1 MTDRVQ
7 QMLDA
12 VKENFEA
19 ATRKPRLR
27 RLKRGVG
34 TSMRAEVRE
43 GILKHPYLP
52 SGKAPLARG
61 LQETQTGF
69 SGPRHPDVWRDA
81 PVQTASHGGRSA
93 GGRSTDDPADA
104 ALAAFKAAKLRTARG
119 RSSETITQDGLS
131 FDRPRMDE
139 SLASESRGR
148 RRSGVLRKRKLVEV
162 SSPGPHDNSK
172 SLRGATAKSRRRG
185 IRALLGLGKRS

>member
-7 QMLDA
+7 QMLNV
-12 VKENFEA
+12 VKDNFEA

-27 RLKRGVG
+27 RFQRGAG
-34 TSMRAEVRE
+34 ASMRAEVRE

-52 SGKAPLARG
+52 SGTAPRARG

-81 PVQTASHGGRSA
+81 PIQTAGGGGKAKQSHA
-93 GGRSTDDPADA
+93 VDPADA
-104 ALAAFKAAKLRTARG
+104 ALAAFRDAKMGKKG
-119 RSSETITQDGLS
+119 RASAMMDHEGLS

-139 SLASESRGR
+139 GVSRRTGGRPRSANIRRGKSPAGMSIDSRNGLESNEIPAK
-148 RRSGVLRKRKLVEV
+148 KRKA
-162 SSPGPHDNSK
+162 GW
-172 SLRGATAKSRRRG
+172 
-185 IRALLGLGKRS
+185 IRALFGSRKRG

>member
-7 QMLDA
+7 QMLNV
-12 VKENFEA
+12 VKDNFEA

-27 RLKRGVG
+27 RSRRGAG
-34 TSMRAEVRE
+34 GSMRAEVRE

-52 SGKAPLARG
+52 SGTAPRARG

-81 PVQTASHGGRSA
+81 PIQTAGVGGKAKQSHGV
-93 GGRSTDDPADA
+93 DPADA
-104 ALAAFKAAKLRTARG
+104 ALAAFRDAKMGKKG
-119 RSSETITQDGLS
+119 RASPKVAHEGLS

-139 SLASESRGR
+139 
-148 RRSGVLRKRKLVEV
+148 GV
-162 SSPGPHDNSK
+162 P
-172 SLRGATAKSRRRG
+172 RRRG
-185 IRALLGLGKRS
+185 GRPRSDNIRRGKYPAGMSIDSRSGPESDEIPEKKRKADWIRGLFGSRKRS

>member
-12 VKENFEA
+12 VKDNFEA
-19 ATRKPRLR
+19 ATKKPRLR
-27 RLKRGVG
+27 RPRRGAG
-34 TSMRAEVRE
+34 ASMRAEVRE

-52 SGKAPLARG
+52 SGTAPRARG

-81 PVQTASHGGRSA
+81 PVRTAGQGSHRGSA
-93 GGRSTDDPADA
+93 QNIDPADA
-104 ALAAFKAAKLRTARG
+104 ALAAFRDAKKRKKVRG
-119 RSSETITQDGLS
+119 GAVNAPEGLS

-139 SLASESRGR
+139 SSLGR
-148 RRSGVLRKRKLVEV
+148 RGGRSRSG
-162 SSPGPHDNSK
+162 NI
-172 SLRGATAKSRRRG
+172 RGGRSADRITVDSRSDLESDEKPSVKRRG
-185 IRALLGLGKRS
+185 GWIGGLFGSGKRR